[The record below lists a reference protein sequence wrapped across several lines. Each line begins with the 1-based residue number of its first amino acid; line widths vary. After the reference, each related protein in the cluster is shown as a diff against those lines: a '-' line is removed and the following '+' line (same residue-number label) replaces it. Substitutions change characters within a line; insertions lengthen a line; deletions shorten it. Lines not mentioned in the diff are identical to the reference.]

1 VRPGHV
7 HHTPAPRPLGNSVG
21 ELNHGAFWRLLA
33 LQLASIW
40 LGKGL
45 IDHAYHHGA
54 AGSAQNLVNLPLL
67 LLDALAWASGVPL
80 AVLLAMHSF
89 MALTSSTTHE
99 FLKLDKLRYLR
110 GFYECS
116 CPFSEGLL
124 PNLRRF
130 CCPRRPPPLWERPPP
145 EREWPETIWRNRYY
159 SCFG

>member
-1 VRPGHV
+1 MQD
-7 HHTPAPRPLGNSVG
+7 
-21 ELNHGAFWRLLA
+21 ELEEVAKEWTRV
-33 LQLASIW
+33 ASE
-40 LGKGL
+40 
-45 IDHAYHHGA
+45 DA
-54 AGSAQNLVNLPLL
+54 AVILVQYFERDLVS
-67 LLDALAWASGVPL
+67 ALAN
-80 AVLLAMHSF
+80 
-89 MALTSSTTHE
+89 E